1 VGAGGAGAGGA
12 DAVAG
17 DAGGRGTLRGGRGHA
32 LGGGLGSRA
41 AAVAASC
48 VRESAAGL
56 VEALVQVCTSSL
68 RPHTLVA

>member
-1 VGAGGAGAGGA
+1 
-12 DAVAG
+12 
-17 DAGGRGTLRGGRGHA
+17 
-32 LGGGLGSRA
+32 
-41 AAVAASC
+41 